1 MLLFLRGN
9 WQLLGEMV
17 EEHNATVV
25 LARKEERERVRKERV
40 AKDASEAVAS
50 QHKRQR
56 VGTAAPPAA
65 DAAAGADVPAPPAA
79 PA

>member
-40 AKDASEAVAS
+40 AKDASS
-50 QHKRQR
+50 QHKRPR
-56 VGTAAPPAA
+56 VGPAAPPAA